1 MPKTFIRTKH
11 FWFLTGQT
19 AVVNFFISGFG
30 SAQSLLRADQGT
42 SLKVA
47 GLHGTALGI
56 ASITSGFLNSRIVH
70 ALGRKRT
77 VWLGLSIFS
86 VGLTCLVIAPIV
98 QLTIIAAFI
107 TGFGVSLTINNTTA
121 STSEDFPEH
130 RQTALNQSNAI
141 GISVGGLGILSVGL
155 VASIFPE
162 YWRLGLL
169 LCLPTILYLYFFV
182 RDKEGEM
189 HTPPEHGRQSGKVS
203 AGFLASVFGFFL
215 SISCEFGIAFWSAA
229 LLSDRVGSSAAL
241 STLSVITFVSG
252 IAFCRW
258 FVAPYFHKVHID
270 DQLRLAFTLQ
280 GLAFGVFWLSHSMP
294 LSLLAL
300 FGVGMGVA
308 IQFPLFSVRT
318 IAFSENRPDLAIGYN
333 SLAAGSAIALS
344 PFMLGVLG
352 DSFGISRAYLMIPIL
367 IVIAITLITLFPSKH
382 LGAK

>member
-42 SLKVA
+42 TLKVA

-70 ALGRKRT
+70 TLGRKKT
-77 VWLGLSIFS
+77 VWLGLGIYSF
-86 VGLTCLVIAPIV
+86 GLTCLAIAPIV
-98 QLTIIAAFI
+98 QFTIASAFI

-130 RQTALNQSNAI
+130 RQVSLNQSNAI
-141 GISVGGLGILSVGL
+141 GISVGGLGILTVGL
-155 VASIFPE
+155 TASLFPD
-162 YWRLGLL
+162 YWRLSMLISLL
-169 LCLPTILYLYFFV
+169 LIPYLYFFV
-182 RDKEGEM
+182 RDKEVEH
-189 HTPPEHGRQSGKVS
+189 HTRPEHGRQSGKVT
-203 AGFLASVFGFFL
+203 AGFMASVVAFFL
-215 SISCEFGIAFWSAA
+215 SIACEFGISFWSAA

-241 STLSVITFVSG
+241 STLAVVTFVSG
-252 IAFCRW
+252 IAVSRW
-258 FVAPYFHKVHID
+258 FIAPIFHKVHID
-270 DQLRLAFTLQ
+270 DQLRFAFAFQ
-280 GLAFGVFWLSHSMP
+280 GASFLIFWLSHNML
-294 LSLLAL
+294 LSLVAL

-308 IQFPLFSVRT
+308 IQFPMFAVRI
-318 IAFSENRPDLAIGYN
+318 IAFSNNRPDLAIGYN
-333 SLAAGSAIALS
+333 SLAAGSAIAFS

-367 IVIAITLITLFPSKH
+367 IAIAITLITLFPSKH

>member
-42 SLKVA
+42 TLKVA

-70 ALGRKRT
+70 TLGRKKT
-77 VWLGLSIFS
+77 VWLGLGIYSF
-86 VGLTCLVIAPIV
+86 GLTCLAIAPIV
-98 QLTIIAAFI
+98 QLTIASAFI

-130 RQTALNQSNAI
+130 RQVSLNQSNAI
-141 GISVGGLGILSVGL
+141 GISVGGLGILTVGL
-155 VASIFPE
+155 TASLFPD
-162 YWRLGLL
+162 YWRLSMLISLL
-169 LCLPTILYLYFFV
+169 LIPYLYFFV
-182 RDKEGEM
+182 RDKEGEH
-189 HTPPEHGRQSGKVS
+189 HTRPEHGRQSGKVT
-203 AGFLASVFGFFL
+203 AGFMASVVAFFL
-215 SISCEFGIAFWSAA
+215 SIACEFGISFWSAA

-241 STLSVITFVSG
+241 STLAVVTFVSG
-252 IAFCRW
+252 IAVSRW
-258 FVAPYFHKVHID
+258 FIAPIFHKVHID
-270 DQLRLAFTLQ
+270 DQLRFAFAFQ
-280 GLAFGVFWLSHSMP
+280 GASFLIFWLSHNML
-294 LSLLAL
+294 LSLVAL

-308 IQFPLFSVRT
+308 IQFPMFAVRI
-318 IAFSENRPDLAIGYN
+318 IAFSNNRPDLAIGYN
-333 SLAAGSAIALS
+333 SLAAGSAIAFS

-367 IVIAITLITLFPSKH
+367 IAIAITLITLFPSKH

>member
-42 SLKVA
+42 TLKVA

-70 ALGRKRT
+70 TLGRKKT
-77 VWLGLSIFS
+77 VWLGLGIYSF
-86 VGLTCLVIAPIV
+86 GLTCLAIAPIV
-98 QLTIIAAFI
+98 QLTIASAFI

-130 RQTALNQSNAI
+130 RQVSLNQSNAI
-141 GISVGGLGILSVGL
+141 GISVGGLGILTVGL
-155 VASIFPE
+155 TASLFPD
-162 YWRLGLL
+162 YWRLSMLISLL
-169 LCLPTILYLYFFV
+169 LIPYLYFFV
-182 RDKEGEM
+182 RDKEGEH
-189 HTPPEHGRQSGKVS
+189 HTPPEHGRQSGKVT
-203 AGFLASVFGFFL
+203 AGFMASVVAFFL
-215 SISCEFGIAFWSAA
+215 SIACEFGISFWSAA

-241 STLSVITFVSG
+241 STLAVVTFVSG
-252 IAFCRW
+252 IAVSRW
-258 FVAPYFHKVHID
+258 FIAPIFHKVHID
-270 DQLRLAFTLQ
+270 DQLRFAFAFQ
-280 GLAFGVFWLSHSMP
+280 GASFLIFWLSHNML
-294 LSLLAL
+294 LSLVAL

-308 IQFPLFSVRT
+308 IQFPMFAVRI
-318 IAFSENRPDLAIGYN
+318 IAFSNNRPDLAIGYN
-333 SLAAGSAIALS
+333 SLAAGSAIAFS

-367 IVIAITLITLFPSKH
+367 IAIAITLITLFPSKH
-382 LGAK
+382 IGAK